1 MKENLLSRE
10 VKEDKKGIF
19 FFYGGYRFR
28 PVKKTLAHFGVSI
41 DFESPF
47 RRPDACVKVFVNGS
61 GEIWRQTSA
70 PTEYSIH
77 YGKTIRLS
85 DALFPYSGLLSRMRI
100 G

>member
-1 MKENLLSRE
+1 LLSRK
-10 VKEDKKGIF
+10 VKEDRKGI

-28 PVKKTLAHFGVSI
+28 PMKKTLIHSGSMV

-47 RRPDACVKVFVNGS
+47 RRPDAFVKVFVDGLA
-61 GEIWRQTSA
+61 ETWRQTLV
-70 PTEYSIH
+70 PTKHSIH

-85 DALFPYSGLLSRMRI
+85 DTHFPYSGLLSRMRI